1 MKMKRNI
8 ASMVLVVGLLATACS
23 SSSSTPT
30 TAGSSAPSSVTT
42 DSSGPGTTHVLPVP
56 SNPITNS
63 STQPGLEVVKTA
75 VENNVDPVT
84 NKDLSDRLQISLK
97 NTSTQPMSNL
107 EIYYSMADSRT
118 GQTQGYYQKL
128 DGFSLAPGATGTVYF
143 DNETAPGHYPENLYS
158 LYRTS
163 KNEVV
168 IDVEVSAAGYAVAK
182 GQAKKGAGTGEVAGE

>member
-1 MKMKRNI
+1 
-8 ASMVLVVGLLATACS
+8 VTTGS
-23 SSSSTPT
+23 SGT
-30 TAGSSAPSSVTT
+30 GSSAT
-42 DSSGPGTTHVLPVP
+42 GTKHVLPVP
-56 SNPITNS
+56 SNPIVNT
-63 STQPGLEVVKTA
+63 STQPGLEVVNTA

-84 NKDLSDRLQISLK
+84 KKDLSDRLQITLK
-97 NTSTQPMSNL
+97 NSSTQPMSNL
-107 EIYYSMADSRT
+107 EVYYLMTDSKT
-118 GQTQGYYQKL
+118 GQTEGYYQML

-168 IDVEVSAAGYAVAK
+168 IDVEVSAAGYAIAK